1 MNKRIAFIDTEI
13 GVEDKRI
20 HDIGAVR
27 SDGAVFHLSSL
38 RDFAMFISSVDF
50 VCGHNIVHHDLYYIN
65 TALNKAIT
73 IPAIDT
79 LYLSPLLFPTHPY
92 HSLVKDD
99 KLVTDELNNPVNDS
113 KKAQKLF
120 YDEVN
125 VFNALPR
132 FLKQIFCTSF
142 AEWLAVN

>member
-1 MNKRIAFIDTEI
+1 MNKQIAFIDTEI
-13 GVEDKRI
+13 GIEDKRI

-27 SDGAVFHLSSL
+27 SDGTVFHSSSL
-38 RDFAMFISSVDF
+38 RDFAMFISGVEF

-65 TALNKAIT
+65 NALNKAIT

-99 KLVTDELNNPVNDS
+99 KLVTDELNNRSMTAKRPKS
-113 KKAQKLF
+113 CF
-120 YDEVN
+120 MM
-125 VFNALPR
+125 R
-132 FLKQIFCTSF
+132 
-142 AEWLAVN
+142 